1 MSKEHRPNH
10 DLLTAYLD
18 GALSEDATRSMGQH
32 VERCEVCAAALEAER
47 EFLRALDGM
56 TRVEPPPDFV
66 AGIMARVSQYPS
78 YRPAN
83 PVPWRV
89 AAGWAAAVSVLVVMI
104 VIGGAWGLMQTE
116 VIASADPGDRVA
128 GVVSEAA
135 GLGTSAIKAVRPFAT
150 QGYVL
155 MQAVGKVVLGLVA
168 LATQSGWMVQ
178 VAILLLTVTINF
190 AFTRLVLSYQR
201 RN

>member
-1 MSKEHRPNH
+1 MSKEHRPNF

-18 GALSEDATRSMGQH
+18 GALSEDATRSMRQH
-32 VERCEVCAAALEAER
+32 IERCEACAAALDAER
-47 EFLRALDGM
+47 GFLQALDGM

-66 AGIMARVSQYPS
+66 AGIMARVSQYPAF
-78 YRPAN
+78 RPAS

-89 AAGWAAAVSVLVVMI
+89 AVGWGAAASVLLTVL
-104 VIGGAWGLMQTE
+104 VIAGAWGLMQSD
-116 VIASADPGDRVA
+116 VIAAAESGDRVA
-128 GVVSEAA
+128 VLVSQAA
-135 GLGTSAIKAVRPFAT
+135 GLGTSTIKAVRPLAS

-155 MQAVGKVVLGLVA
+155 LETTGKVVMRLTG

-178 VAILLLTVTINF
+178 VAILMLTVMINY

-201 RN
+201 RH